1 MTNLSSNWADRLQS
15 NRSRLSL
22 FGYLLVV
29 FLICGFAIWA
39 ATMPLARAV
48 IAQGKIAAV
57 HHNILIQH
65 LEGGLIKKVH
75 VREGDYVKAGTVL
88 YTLDPTEVRTNVN
101 RLSKKI
107 VSLKASLLRLAAER
121 DGATS
126 LLLPTADQFTPH
138 LSDVADMIAEQ
149 QKEFDA
155 RFARYISEQDI
166 LRQRVIALNKAAIGL
181 AAQKEAVDKQLK
193 IIQIE
198 LDRKK
203 RLVDQGLTNIFEY
216 TQIQRNKTDLTGQG
230 GAIEAQLAANVTQVI
245 EAREQIERIRTQRVE
260 QSVSSLNEIRIQLAD
275 AEEQLNAALSVL
287 DRTVIKTPTDGIII
301 SMAYGGAGSVIAP
314 GEKLIE
320 LLPTTERPVVE
331 ARVPLQEIDA
341 LWIGQ
346 PARLRLTAL
355 NARLTPELEG
365 SVIYISADRI
375 TDPATQEAYYRA
387 RIRISESASNT
398 INSERIYAGMPVEIH
413 IDAGERTFLDYL
425 ARPIIDSFKR
435 SLTEE

>member
-1 MTNLSSNWADRLQS
+1 MTDPSSNWTDQLQS
-15 NRSRLSL
+15 NRNRLSL

-29 FLICGFAIWA
+29 FLICGFVSWS

-48 IAQGKIAAV
+48 IADGKIAAV
-57 HHNILIQH
+57 HHNIHIQH
-65 LEGGLIKKVH
+65 LEGGLIEKVN
-75 VREGDYVKAGTVL
+75 VREGDYVRAGTIL
-88 YTLDPTEVRTNVN
+88 YNLDPTEIRTNVN

-107 VSLKASLLRLAAER
+107 VSLKASVLRLTAER

-126 LLLPTADQFTPH
+126 LLLPPANGFTPR
-138 LSDVADMIAEQ
+138 LDDVADLIAEQ

-166 LRQRVIALNKAAIGL
+166 LRQRVVTLNNAATGL
-181 AAQKEAVDKQLK
+181 AAQKEALDEQLK
-193 IIQIE
+193 IIQLE

-203 RLVDQGLTNIFEY
+203 RLVDRGLTNIFEY
-216 TQIQRNKTDLTGQG
+216 TQIQRNKTDLTGQS
-230 GAIEAQLAANVTQVI
+230 GAIEAQLAANTTQVI

-260 QSVSSLNEIRIQLAD
+260 QSVSRLSEVRIQLAD
-275 AEEQLNAALSVL
+275 AEEQLSAALSVL
-287 DRTVIKTPTDGIII
+287 DRAAIKAPADGIIV
-301 SMAYGGAGSVIAP
+301 SMAYGGSGSVVGP

-331 ARVPLQEIDA
+331 ARIPLQEIDA

-355 NARLTPELEG
+355 NARLTPEVEG
-365 SVIYISADRI
+365 SVIHISADRI

-387 RIRISESASNT
+387 RIRISGSASGT
-398 INSERIYAGMPVEIH
+398 ISERMYAGMPVEVH

-425 ARPIIDSFKR
+425 VKPIIDSFKR